1 METAGI
7 PTVVV
12 AVAAFEAP
20 LRKMMLPRV
29 LLTPFLMG
37 RPIGPVGNYRLQRG
51 VLKTALDLLA
61 STQAASVIHYNPDMA

>member
-12 AVAAFEAP
+12 AVAAFESP

-37 RPIGPVGNYRLQRG
+37 RPIGPAGDQPIQQG
-51 VLKTALDLLA
+51 VLKAALDVLA
-61 STQAASVIHYNPDMA
+61 SAREPRMVHYKPDLP